1 MGLGAENFWDD
12 VFHDRLRQGQQPSYD
27 GGPAF
32 LFEVNPQ
39 LMPPGIENELFQMR
53 VRGQLPVMA
62 HPERYVAIQGEIAA
76 AERIGRSAALL
87 IDLGA
92 LDGAHG
98 RVEMKTA
105 RRLVLD
111 GLVHAAASDAHS
123 PEDQGAVA
131 SGWPGSA
138 SSAAPRCST
147 SSSTRIPAGSW
158 RASCRSH
165 RRHDRARVWSR
176 VGGARGKEITVKP
189 NLLFKLLASLIV
201 GVVCVFYA
209 LHGMN
214 RHEVLADIR
223 ALPLDGVLL
232 YLGTLAITHFF
243 RSWRWNYLLRPL
255 GAALPLRRLLPV
267 SSVGFM
273 AILALPIRLGEF
285 VRPYFVT
292 REGRIRM
299 SAAVGTV
306 AVERIVDGLLISIL
320 FFVSY
325 LLSSPDVF
333 SPELRVGAWLSLIGF
348 VGLTTFLAVAQAW
361 TEPTIGLVLRF
372 TLLRRF
378 APARAERLGDRLR
391 SLISG
396 FRVMRDRR
404 NFTIFLVQS
413 IIYWG
418 ANGFGMWILAR
429 QMDLPI
435 SLSAAFT
442 TMAFTGVV
450 LTLPNSPGLVGQFHA
465 AIKLGL
471 AAYLP
476 LAVVNSKGMAYAIVL
491 HGIQTL
497 WYVTTGLASLLAI
510 SGGPGATPR
519 SPKPC
524 ANPAAPPIAA
534 PRSARR
540 APRLRPGVEAV

>member
-1 MGLGAENFWDD
+1 M
-12 VFHDRLRQGQQPSYD
+12 
-27 GGPAF
+27 
-32 LFEVNPQ
+32 
-39 LMPPGIENELFQMR
+39 
-53 VRGQLPVMA
+53 
-62 HPERYVAIQGEIAA
+62 
-76 AERIGRSAALL
+76 
-87 IDLGA
+87 
-92 LDGAHG
+92 
-98 RVEMKTA
+98 
-105 RRLVLD
+105 
-111 GLVHAAASDAHS
+111 
-123 PEDQGAVA
+123 
-131 SGWPGSA
+131 
-138 SSAAPRCST
+138 
-147 SSSTRIPAGSW
+147 
-158 RASCRSH
+158 
-165 RRHDRARVWSR
+165 
-176 VGGARGKEITVKP
+176 
-189 NLLFKLLASLIV
+189 
-201 GVVCVFYA
+201 
-209 LHGMN
+209 
-214 RHEVLADIR
+214 
-223 ALPLDGVLL
+223 LL

-333 SPELRVGAWLSLIGF
+333 SPELRFGAWLSLIGF
-348 VGLTTFLAVAQAW
+348 VGLTTFLAVAQVW
-361 TEPTIGLVLRF
+361 TEPTIDLVLRF
-372 TLLRRF
+372 SLLRRF

-396 FRVMRDRR
+396 FTVMRDRR
-404 NFTIFLVQS
+404 NFSIFLVQS
-413 IIYWG
+413 ILYWG

-429 QMDLPI
+429 QMGLPI
-435 SLSAAFT
+435 SVSAAFT

-476 LAVVNSKGMAYAIVL
+476 LAVVNAKGMAYAIVL

-497 WYVTTGLASLLAI
+497 WYVATGLLSLLAI
-510 SGGPGATPR
+510 SGSGGPARLARRGGARIEPR
-519 SPKPC
+519 RQSE
-524 ANPAAPPIAA
+524 
-534 PRSARR
+534 RRDARR
-540 APRLRPGVEAV
+540 ASHRSRSGMSRRGGAGAIAPLAAAALTLISLAAAPAHARSSVVVPYTIAEVWPAAIRFLRVDRNYRVREKDEPAGYVLFDLPENKRTYRAALEMVKTTDDEGRVATQTHLHDHRPAPPLRGDAARPAGRQGQRGARPAAGAPAAGRRRSAAQGQTSPDSKPEPKPDDGDLSQLPKPPTWGPAPR

>member
-1 MGLGAENFWDD
+1 
-12 VFHDRLRQGQQPSYD
+12 
-27 GGPAF
+27 
-32 LFEVNPQ
+32 
-39 LMPPGIENELFQMR
+39 
-53 VRGQLPVMA
+53 
-62 HPERYVAIQGEIAA
+62 
-76 AERIGRSAALL
+76 
-87 IDLGA
+87 
-92 LDGAHG
+92 
-98 RVEMKTA
+98 
-105 RRLVLD
+105 
-111 GLVHAAASDAHS
+111 
-123 PEDQGAVA
+123 
-131 SGWPGSA
+131 
-138 SSAAPRCST
+138 
-147 SSSTRIPAGSW
+147 
-158 RASCRSH
+158 
-165 RRHDRARVWSR
+165 
-176 VGGARGKEITVKP
+176 VKP

-214 RHEVLADIR
+214 RQEVMADIR

-255 GAALPLRRLLPV
+255 GAALPIRRLLPV

-333 SPELRVGAWLSLIGF
+333 SPELRFGAWLSLLGF
-348 VGLTTFLAVAQAW
+348 VGLTTFLAIAQVW
-361 TEPTIGLVLRF
+361 TEPTIDLVLRF
-372 TLLRRF
+372 SLLRRF

-396 FRVMRDRR
+396 FTVMRDRR

-413 IIYWG
+413 ILYWG

-429 QMDLPI
+429 QMELPI

-476 LAVVNSKGMAYAIVL
+476 LAVVNAKGMAYAIVL

-497 WYVTTGLASLLAI
+497 WYVATGLLSLLAI
-510 SGGPGATPR
+510 SGTAGRHASLAEAVR
-519 SPKPC
+519 ESSR
-524 ANPAAPPIAA
+524 AAHDVEAIA
-534 PRSARR
+534 SA
-540 APRLRPGVEAV
+540 ASAEPQPGVEAI